1 MENQKVNFSLRMT
14 KDINDYIT
22 SEASRVGMS
31 KNSFMLFLVEMYR
44 RENEDANLIKMSNEQ
59 MYQAVKKRIET
70 EGKA

>member
-44 RENEDANLIKMSNEQ
+44 RENEDATLIKMSNEQ